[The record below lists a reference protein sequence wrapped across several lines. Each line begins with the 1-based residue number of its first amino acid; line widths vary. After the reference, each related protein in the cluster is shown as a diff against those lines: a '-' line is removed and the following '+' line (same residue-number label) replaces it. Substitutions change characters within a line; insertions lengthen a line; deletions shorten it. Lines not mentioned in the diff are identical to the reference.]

1 MRRVLLSAD
10 NHRGGGVLTQGAIL
24 KVTANGT
31 NTSPVLRGIWVSER
45 LLGLDVPPPPANVPA
60 VEPDIRGA
68 TTIRELLAKH
78 RADVSCA
85 ACHAKFDPPGYA
97 LENYDPTGRWREE
110 YPVVQNGNRTDGTV
124 IDASYELDDGRGF
137 ADVAGLV
144 RLLADDPRGLTKGVA
159 ARLLTY
165 STGAPVTY
173 ADRQD
178 LDDIAGAV
186 SGHGFG
192 FRSLVSATTFT
203 LAGIMCKIATVLMS
217 QLFFDNKASL
227 QGVAWLGLCVA
238 GATAYTPS
246 PDRKPV
252 ETTMLPMAI
261 KS

>member
-1 MRRVLLSAD
+1 
-10 NHRGGGVLTQGAIL
+10 
-24 KVTANGT
+24 
-31 NTSPVLRGIWVSER
+31 
-45 LLGLDVPPPPANVPA
+45 
-60 VEPDIRGA
+60 
-68 TTIRELLAKH
+68 
-78 RADVSCA
+78 
-85 ACHAKFDPPGYA
+85 

-192 FRSLVSATTFT
+192 FRSLVAE
-203 LAGIMCKIATVLMS
+203 
-217 QLFFDNKASL
+217 
-227 QGVAWLGLCVA
+227 VAVSR
-238 GATAYTPS
+238 PF
-246 PDRKPV
+246 R
-252 ETTMLPMAI
+252 I
-261 KS
+261 K